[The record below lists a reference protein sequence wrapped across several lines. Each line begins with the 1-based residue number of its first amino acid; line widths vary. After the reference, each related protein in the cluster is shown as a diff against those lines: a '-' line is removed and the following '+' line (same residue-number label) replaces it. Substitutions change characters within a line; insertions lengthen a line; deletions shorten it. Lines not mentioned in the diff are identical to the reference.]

1 MSYIKNDDRYK
12 RAAIRVK
19 ELDDIDTE
27 HGNKLPSEAS
37 THAHLVTCLALVVA
51 RYGFD
56 PCEVERCIQDGKPMP
71 SDEVILKCLKYL
83 ANDWLHYREAG
94 LEIVASTFR
103 ERLAAIVEAMKQLE

>member
-37 THAHLVTCLALVVA
+37 THAHLVTCLAALEGGLRNGADFAIWEALV
-51 RYGFD
+51 
-56 PCEVERCIQDGKPMP
+56 M
-71 SDEVILKCLKYL
+71 
-83 ANDWLHYREAG
+83 LHS
-94 LEIVASTFR
+94 LEKR
-103 ERLAAIVEAMKQLE
+103 MR